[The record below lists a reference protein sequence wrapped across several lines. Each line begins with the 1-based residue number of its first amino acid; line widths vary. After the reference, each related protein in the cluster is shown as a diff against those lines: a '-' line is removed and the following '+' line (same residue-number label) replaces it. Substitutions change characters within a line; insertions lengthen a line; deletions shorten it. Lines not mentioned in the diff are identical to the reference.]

1 MDPPIFPRPRIPGR
15 RARPGLQPV
24 LDWKI
29 GQFFPRERHRFVSPI
44 KRPLNAKGEKLHA
57 RLSYDPTGPRYKG
70 EVSIKPLDLNV
81 RKIRPLHMNVDLIL
95 GLEKNRIEISNA
107 KIDLPRSHVEA
118 NGSIE
123 DLSSPKA
130 AFRFTARVAAAEA
143 GYVLDIPAARQGT
156 IGLAGTF
163 KYNSSSDYTI
173 VAGATLRGIEI
184 EEDGIHFSG
193 VRGTTLA
200 RLNPRGLEL
209 DSIALE
215 TLGGH
220 FTGRAS
226 LPKLESIVADGAVRD
241 ILIQPALAALVPQ
254 LTEAE
259 RTVYS
264 GAASGPIHLESPLKG
279 GFGFAAAN
287 VVIEPAPG
295 GIPVQG
301 TADIRYDGKSQTLSV
316 AKSHLEFPG
325 VRADLPG
332 VLNEQMDVRAD
343 SDNLDDLLPAINAFS
358 TEPVKSLP
366 IQLKGG
372 KASFTGT
379 VAGKLKLAAC
389 RRRGDADEFRLLR
402 HPVRPLRRAG
412 DC

>member
-1 MDPPIFPRPRIPGR
+1 DWRRLTADVTSLTLRGTEPAGAAPLFEARSIQVGLKIISLWKKDVDIQSIKVSEPKVNLIVNADGSTNIPALKKPGPPGK
-15 RARPGLQPV
+15 AGLQPI

-29 GQFFPRERHRFVSPI
+29 GQFSLENGTIRFADQ
-44 KRPLNAKGEKLHA
+44 KTDLNAKGEKLHA
-57 RLSYDPTGPRYKG
+57 RLAYDATGPRYKG
-70 EVSIKPLDLNV
+70 EISIKPLDLNV

-209 DSIALE
+209 DSIAIE

-259 RTVYS
+259 RTVWS
-264 GAASGPIHLESPLKG
+264 GAASGPVHLESPLKG
-279 GFGFAAAN
+279 GFGFAATN
-287 VVIEPAPG
+287 VVITPAPG

-301 TADIRYDGKSQTLSV
+301 
-316 AKSHLEFPG
+316 
-325 VRADLPG
+325 
-332 VLNEQMDVRAD
+332 
-343 SDNLDDLLPAINAFS
+343 
-358 TEPVKSLP
+358 
-366 IQLKGG
+366 
-372 KASFTGT
+372 
-379 VAGKLKLAAC
+379 
-389 RRRGDADEFRLLR
+389 
-402 HPVRPLRRAG
+402 
-412 DC
+412 